1 MAAAVKLLI
10 NQLCCHFTGHKIKPL
25 VSVFPRLFH
34 ATDHVSDV
42 RLTKTWRLKVEP
54 FWKLRV
60 NVCGCNVY
68 VESFD
73 PNVNLDGKEMHV
85 YLKGSEGADSYNI
98 VDQSKIKTISI
109 SNTNEGG
116 NLDKLCIKVPVA
128 FNIDICSKNSA
139 VISVSSLESN
149 CVSVEAENGDIH
161 VKNLK
166 GKAITLQAKKGTIIS
181 KTLLQGNLS
190 LNGCSMI
197 KTDRLQG
204 PSIQLT
210 SNSSIFTQDI
220 YAEDVT
226 IQARNT
232 VGIKSMHGNSKI
244 FSEGDINI
252 GTLEGKSNISS
263 AKGAV
268 NVYIANPTP
277 VAVISDNIQISA
289 PSDLTANLNFN
300 ASILDIPEYISQ
312 QSTSSQMDHELRAEL
327 NGGGPV
333 IQALAKHRFK
343 FAIKT
348 WLERTMEYRK
358 LEKTFADDQP

>member
-1 MAAAVKLLI
+1 MPAVVRSLI
-10 NQLCCHFTGHKIKPL
+10 SQLCCRFTGHKIKPL

-42 RLTKTWRLKVEP
+42 GLTKTWRLKVEP

-60 NVCGCNVY
+60 NVRGCNVH

-73 PNVNLDGKEMHV
+73 PNIDPDGKEMHV
-85 YLKGSEGADSYNI
+85 HLKGSRGADAYNI
-98 VDQSKIKTISI
+98 EDQSETKTISI

-116 NLDKLCIKVPVA
+116 NLDELRIKVPVA
-128 FNIDICSKNSA
+128 FNIDICSKKSA

-161 VKNLK
+161 VKNIK
-166 GKAITLQAKKGTIIS
+166 GRDITLQAKKGTITC

-190 LNGCSMI
+190 LNGSSVI
-197 KTDRLQG
+197 KTDRMQG

-210 SNSSIFTQDI
+210 SNSSIYTQDI

-232 VGIKSMHGNSKI
+232 VGIKSIHGNSKI

-252 GTLEGKSNISS
+252 GTLEGQSNISS
-263 AKGAV
+263 AKGAI

-277 VAVISDNIQISA
+277 IAVVSDNIQISV
-289 PSDLTANLNFN
+289 PSDLSANLNCN

-312 QSTSSQMDHELRAEL
+312 QNTSSQTDNKFRAEL

-333 IQALAKHRFK
+333 IQAWAKYHFK
-343 FAIKT
+343 FATKT

-358 LEKTFADDQP
+358 LEKTFSDDQP